1 MKTSLTALLA
11 ALLLVLPACSGGESS
26 AAPYDP
32 AATAQALLES
42 GAFQQELGS
51 LAPEMAVPYLGLTQE
66 PEEAV
71 LYTSMEGGYEELAV
85 LSFADEAAAQT
96 ALGEVEAHVA
106 AQAETEAEVQYKPED
121 LPKLNDA
128 RVEQAGDTVLLVV
141 AADYDKVQAAL
152 DALG

>member
-51 LAPEMAVPYLGLTQE
+51 LAPEMAVPYLGLTQA

-85 LSFADEAAAQT
+85 LSFANKAAAQT